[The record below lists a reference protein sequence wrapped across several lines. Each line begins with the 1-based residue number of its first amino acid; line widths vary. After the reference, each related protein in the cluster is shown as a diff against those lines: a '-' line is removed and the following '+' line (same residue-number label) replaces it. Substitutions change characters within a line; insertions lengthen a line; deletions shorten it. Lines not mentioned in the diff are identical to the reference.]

1 MREAKAY
8 SNCLEATRGLVNA
21 YRQTAANIRREIND
35 FYARFARENKLEYA
49 DAVRYL
55 NNSEALEWKASV
67 EDYIKEISREKDP
80 AVCERLMREYDARSY
95 GARITRLESL
105 NGSIDNELSKLYAR
119 ANSQFRE
126 LLGENYTDGYYRTI
140 FDIQNRFGYSSMFAT
155 VNADVV
161 ENALSYPW
169 SGANFSDR
177 LWKHKFELQNQLR
190 ETLTSGFIRG
200 DSIQTMAKKLAERLD
215 VSRSNATRLIITES
229 SHIHNSAEFDAYKEC
244 GFDEYEFMS
253 SNNANVCK
261 RCSAMD
267 GQRFKLSERKDGE
280 NFPPLHPICH
290 CTHIPYDP
298 DDDIEGFKDRLENGE
313 LSYDKWYE
321 KYVKGREQA
330 KLESKGGAEI
340 KAQSGKPVPVSP
352 TSEKKTAAQTLTTGA
367 DSGII
372 KDEIEKGNIKLEINP
387 DKQARHIKGRPEY
400 SEGKSYLTISEKE
413 AQDIIN
419 AKSGT
424 GKLLKDKNGKPVK
437 ERIDCDTI
445 IGVDVDMGTGE
456 ETPTDKATIHYSKT
470 GTHLVPRKENKTN
483 D

>member
-8 SNCLEATRGLVNA
+8 SNCLETTRGLVDA

-35 FYARFARENKLEYA
+35 FYARFARENKLEYS

-55 NNSEALEWKASV
+55 TNSETLEWKASV

-80 AVCERLMREYDARSY
+80 AVRGRLMREYDARAY

-155 VNADVV
+155 VNAEVV
-161 ENALSYPW
+161 ENAISYPW

-190 ETLTSGFIRG
+190 ETLTTGFIRG
-200 DSIQTMAKKLAERLD
+200 DSIQTMAKRLAERLD

-229 SHIHNSAEFDAYKEC
+229 SHIHNSAEFNAYKEC
-244 GFDEYEFMS
+244 GFDEYEFLS

-290 CTHIPYDP
+290 CTHIPFDP

-321 KYVKGREQA
+321 KYVKGRVQP
-330 KLESKGGAEI
+330 KIESKGSAEI
-340 KAQSGKPVPVSP
+340 EVPRGKPVPVSP
-352 TSEKKTAAQTLTTGA
+352 TSEKKTAAQTLTAGG
-367 DSGII
+367 DSGIMNNTKVVI
-372 KDEIEKGNIKLEINP
+372 HP
-387 DKQARHIKGRPEY
+387 DKINRFCLKPEAKHADDFFNVGY
-400 SEGKSYLTISEKE
+400 TTKDYDLLYNDIVSNFDEKSI
-413 AQDIIN
+413 
-419 AKSGT
+419 
-424 GKLLKDKNGKPVK
+424 
-437 ERIDCDTI
+437 
-445 IGVDVDMGTGE
+445 VDVVVSDSGAVKFSVFMDLGVGTKKRFRTVWQKDTAE
-456 ETPTDKATIHYSKT
+456 SA
-470 GTHLVPRKENKTN
+470 PRFITAHRE